1 MKLKLSSAGDCSLNE
16 LQGLWSALTY
26 QLNDYQNQDVTNVQ
40 NKEKQSYDIISNEL
54 DSKEHLWE
62 FVAPLYLD
70 ASQDKEV
77 KYLLFYRNPIV
88 GLSLAINQGLLISDY
103 INNWLGSARCL
114 IGFQKLNRENSLLID
129 YDAFLEY
136 PHEILKYLNKIGIE
150 ASAECFSGI
159 DLPSNTVINDSGFLA
174 GSILVG
180 QHRELKQTLSE
191 LQASSVLFREWS
203 KPSLNQAFSSIE
215 QYQKMIS
222 QFNSHEQ
229 LVQELLTQVEKQ
241 SNAIQLLEAE
251 SNETRV
257 RLTKTQNVS
266 EQLLIENKENEQVL
280 LSLKEKEL
288 EAHELKIALT
298 ETQREKSS
306 VQSENELLLL
316 QLHQV
321 QEELEQTFIQ
331 KKQGEGES
339 KKMSDLIE
347 TQEKQL
353 ETLNK
358 ENAAL
363 KQNSEKQ
370 THQSHEFESENE
382 LLLLQ
387 LHQVQEELEQTFIQK
402 KQGEGES
409 ESKKMSDLI
418 ETQEKQLET
427 LNKENAALKQNS
439 EKQTHQSH
447 EFESENELLLLQLH
461 QVQEELEQTF
471 IQKKQGEGES
481 ESKKMS
487 DLIETQEKQLET
499 LNKENAA
506 LKQNSE
512 KQTHQSHEFES
523 ENELLLLQ
531 LHQVQEE
538 LEHYF
543 SENQKL
549 QDSIKIEN
557 EQQNSTIRKLKAT
570 VVTRTDNKAKRKINK
585 NDLKALFHRSW
596 YQKQVGKVFRP
607 FSHYL
612 SNGKKNQ
619 FSPHPL
625 FDAKYY
631 IEHNQL
637 ENLKENPLTHFLTIG
652 VEHGLSPHPLFD
664 LEWYIKINPDI
675 HESDKNPLVHYLK
688 FGGFEDRDPSPKFS
702 SKDYLEKY
710 PDVGQSKM
718 NPLMHYIV
726 FGQNEDRVIFP
737 SRFR

>member
-387 LHQVQEELEQTFIQK
+387 LHQVQEELE
-402 KQGEGES
+402 
-409 ESKKMSDLI
+409 
-418 ETQEKQLET
+418 
-427 LNKENAALKQNS
+427 
-439 EKQTHQSH
+439 
-447 EFESENELLLLQLH
+447 
-461 QVQEELEQTF
+461 
-471 IQKKQGEGES
+471 
-481 ESKKMS
+481 
-487 DLIETQEKQLET
+487 
-499 LNKENAA
+499 
-506 LKQNSE
+506 
-512 KQTHQSHEFES
+512 
-523 ENELLLLQ
+523 
-531 LHQVQEE
+531 
-538 LEHYF
+538 HYF

>member
-54 DSKEHLWE
+54 YSKEHLWE

-409 ESKKMSDLI
+409 
-418 ETQEKQLET
+418 
-427 LNKENAALKQNS
+427 
-439 EKQTHQSH
+439 
-447 EFESENELLLLQLH
+447 
-461 QVQEELEQTF
+461 
-471 IQKKQGEGES
+471 
-481 ESKKMS
+481 KKMS